1 MDIDPLR
8 SGGKAGSL
16 LVPLPAQLMLGAL
29 GGHGIRLRKRLRAIL
44 TGLTWPV
51 RAAFWFVPL
60 PQLSYVA
67 GAGYGLD
74 RHHRLLFRGL
84 MLIVGGH
91 VRYAQHVLNQRL
103 KGLSTIQ
110 RRDAAQHVWTSRAA
124 LGWGERAFA
133 DPKTRCAEYAYGAT
147 RSLYRSIGRSLSIL
161 ELGAMNG
168 ASLFCLQFQ
177 GVDIARFVGVDISA
191 AAVHQASQHWPD
203 ESRFVFHCGDFLDY
217 CRSTD
222 SQFDALLVKQTFLF
236 LDQDYL
242 EQLIGVISD
251 RGIATRIVIQER
263 QRAPHLGP
271 HSAYGNWGNTP
282 VDYSHDYSALFG
294 RAGWTIES
302 GGLRPHP
309 TVADTLLLE
318 AVFVRA

>member
-1 MDIDPLR
+1 
-8 SGGKAGSL
+8 
-16 LVPLPAQLMLGAL
+16 MLGAL

-110 RRDAAQHVWTSRAA
+110 RRDAAQHVWTSRTA

-133 DPKTRCAEYAYGAT
+133 DPKARCAEYAYGAT

-191 AAVHQASQHWPD
+191 AAVPQASQHWPD
-203 ESRFVFHCGDFLDY
+203 
-217 CRSTD
+217 
-222 SQFDALLVKQTFLF
+222 
-236 LDQDYL
+236 
-242 EQLIGVISD
+242 
-251 RGIATRIVIQER
+251 TRIVIQER